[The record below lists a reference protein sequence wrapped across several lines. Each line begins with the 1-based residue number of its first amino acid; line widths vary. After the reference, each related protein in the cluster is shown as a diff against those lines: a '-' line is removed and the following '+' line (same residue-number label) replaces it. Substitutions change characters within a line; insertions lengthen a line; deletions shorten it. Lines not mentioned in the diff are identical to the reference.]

1 MQAHQPNKISLLQS
15 YYDLLC
21 ALNFL
26 NVNPLT
32 QLPID
37 STPEQ
42 KQALTKQEA
51 HILEQQIKLLAQ
63 KIADLV
69 LDPEVTHV
77 YNAEV
82 LKTIIFHSPAEYQIQ
97 EVLRWKLIKKTRL
110 VEKIAKTLNG
120 HASRVLSVAFSPDG
134 QYIASGSDGRTI
146 KLLNATSHQLLRT
159 FNNYSGNISSVTFS
173 PNGRYIASGSDDM
186 TIKLWN
192 TKTHALL
199 YTFRGHTKWVK
210 SVAFS
215 PDGNYI
221 ASGSW
226 DNTIKLWDV
235 TSHQLLH
242 TFIGHTSTVY
252 SAVFS
257 PDGTTLASG
266 SADNTIKLWNV
277 GISLTELYAQYV
289 KDITP
294 ELHKALFEE
303 KEITQTQISQPK
315 ISRPTMLRRILHR
328 IRQIF
333 TRNRNANQNM

>member
-146 KLLNATSHQLLRT
+146 KLWNATSHQLLRT

-186 TIKLWN
+186 TIKLWDTISGQLLHTFRGHTDRVNSVAFSPDGRYIASGSDDMTIKLWN

-215 PDGNYI
+215 HDGKYI
-221 ASGSW
+221 TSLSN
-226 DNTIKLWDV
+226 DNTVKLWDV
-235 TSHQLLH
+235 NSHQLLL
-242 TFIGHTSTVY
+242 TFVGHGDSIC
-252 SAVFS
+252 SAAFS
-257 PDGTTLASG
+257 PNQKHIVLGSG
-266 SADNTIKLWNV
+266 SGA
-277 GISLTELYAQYV
+277 
-289 KDITP
+289 
-294 ELHKALFEE
+294 
-303 KEITQTQISQPK
+303 
-315 ISRPTMLRRILHR
+315 
-328 IRQIF
+328 
-333 TRNRNANQNM
+333 

>member
-120 HASRVLSVAFSPDG
+120 PASRVLSVAFSPDG

-146 KLLNATSHQLLRT
+146 KLWNATSHQLLRT

-186 TIKLWN
+186 TIKLWD
-192 TKTHALL
+192 TISGQPIR
-199 YTFRGHTKWVK
+199 TFGDHNSVY

-215 PDGNYI
+215 PKGNHI
-221 ASGSW
+221 ASGSS
-226 DNTIKLWDV
+226 NSIKLWD
-235 TSHQLLH
+235 TISGQLLH
-242 TFIGHTSTVY
+242 T
-252 SAVFS
+252 
-257 PDGTTLASG
+257 
-266 SADNTIKLWNV
+266 
-277 GISLTELYAQYV
+277 
-289 KDITP
+289 
-294 ELHKALFEE
+294 
-303 KEITQTQISQPK
+303 
-315 ISRPTMLRRILHR
+315 
-328 IRQIF
+328 
-333 TRNRNANQNM
+333 